1 MSTYHLLYVGLAEF
15 HVENELLLVTR
26 LHQSTAAGE
35 Q

>member
-1 MSTYHLLYVGLAEF
+1 MSTYHLLHVGLAEF

-26 LHQSTAAGE
+26 LHQSTITSE